1 MDQARHDLAVGERN
15 FEIEI
20 YDLAIVMSEQ
30 ALEKALK
37 ALYIAQNGKFAPRT
51 HSIEF
56 LATETKFRTRLNQTL
71 LKLQELYFL
80 LRYPDPEGPLPYKLA
95 TSKDAKKIIHLTV
108 TALRL
113 IQTEIAH
120 GDKKD

>member
-1 MDQARHDLAVGERN
+1 MC
-15 FEIEI
+15 
-20 YDLAIVMSEQ
+20 EQ

-51 HSIEF
+51 HSLEF
-56 LATETKFRTRLNQTL
+56 LATETKFRSRLNKTF

-95 TSKDAKKIIHLTV
+95 TSKEAKKMIRLTT
-108 TALRL
+108 TALLL
-113 IQTEIAH
+113 IQGEIDH
-120 GDKKD
+120 GKK